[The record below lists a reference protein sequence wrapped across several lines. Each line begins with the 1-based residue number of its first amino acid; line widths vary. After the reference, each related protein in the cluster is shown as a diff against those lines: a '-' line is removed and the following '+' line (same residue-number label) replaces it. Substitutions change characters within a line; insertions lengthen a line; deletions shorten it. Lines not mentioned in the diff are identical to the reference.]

1 MLHLTTSD
9 SWLELKL
16 KVTTVGI
23 HLILQQS

>member
-1 MLHLTTSD
+1 MLHLTTSN

-23 HLILQQS
+23 HLVLPQA